1 MNIKIHIEHI
11 GGNLS
16 ELHDYLKSQES
27 LITSSIEGKTLID
40 FIDRNADEYPDYPA
54 LNTPANSEYSAWDSM
69 SWSEYREVSK
79 NLASGLMSLGLGP
92 GNTAFIM
99 SNNTKEHNISD
110 LGIVYCG
117 ATPSTLY
124 KQLKFEQVE
133 YVANLMEAKVAI
145 VGDLELF
152 EEVNKAKNNCPKLEA
167 IVLIDGYEEKKDLDY
182 VYSYDE
188 LISKGKEINDKDSSK
203 LDSAISTITPDT
215 LACLIFTSGTT
226 GRPKG
231 VMITHRNV
239 LWTIESLF
247 GQIITAGKY
256 PRIVSYLPMAHIAA
270 RAGDH
275 YQAIYRTGQIFPVP
289 VLEDMRDAL
298 PTIKPSVFLAVPRV
312 WEKFKAGLEARIEEN
327 PKKDLIEKAIANGL
341 EKVEYEQKG
350 ENVPL
355 GIKIK
360 DRLFAKLVF
369 SKFKDGLGITDTEY
383 FVTAAAPMNQDVHK
397 WFHAIGIDVTEIY
410 GMTEDTGPATIGV
423 PGNAAESFSK
433 RLKADGIS
441 IPSVLNPI
449 GKVGI
454 PIPGTE
460 VKIMD
465 DGELCIKGNHV
476 AQGYYKSE
484 EQTAETFDE
493 DGWLH
498 TGDLAEIDTEGF
510 VKIIGRKKEILIT
523 SAGKNIAPVEV
534 EDLIK
539 PHQLIGQVCI
549 VGDGKKYLTAL
560 IVLDGD
566 GGAETWANENGV
578 NYSIKD
584 MASNEQVFKAIQDQV
599 NEANSKVAQVQQI
612 KKFVILENEWTDSSG
627 ELTPTLKLKRS
638 VIADMY
644 NDEIQSMY
652 EEV

>member
-1 MNIKIHIEHI
+1 MQHVVQETLYQYTLYFHELIEK
-11 GGNLS
+11 G
-16 ELHDYLKSQES
+16 KS
-27 LITSSIEGKTLID
+27 I
-40 FIDRNADEYPDYPA
+40 
-54 LNTPANSEYSAWDSM
+54 NSED
-69 SWSEYREVSK
+69 
-79 NLASGLMSLGLGP
+79 
-92 GNTAFIM
+92 T
-99 SNNTKEHNISD
+99 
-110 LGIVYCG
+110 
-117 ATPSTLY
+117 
-124 KQLKFEQVE
+124 
-133 YVANLMEAKVAI
+133 
-145 VGDLELF
+145 
-152 EEVNKAKNNCPKLEA
+152 
-167 IVLIDGYEEKKDLDY
+167 
-182 VYSYDE
+182 
-188 LISKGKEINDKDSSK
+188 SK
-203 LDSAISTITPDT
+203 LDSAIATVTPDS

-226 GRPKG
+226 GKPKG
-231 VMITHRNV
+231 VMISHKNV

-247 GQIITAGKY
+247 GQMIPATKF

-275 YQAIYRTGQIFPVP
+275 YQAIYRIGQIFPVP

-327 PKKDLIEKAIANGL
+327 PKKDLIAKAIQNGL
-341 EKVEYEQKG
+341 ERVDYEQKG
-350 ENVPL
+350 ESVPFMVGL
-355 GIKIK
+355 KDKI
-360 DRLFAKLVF
+360 FAKLVF
-369 SKFKDGLGITDTEY
+369 SKFKEGLGIVDTEY

-498 TGDLAEIDTEGF
+498 TGDLAEIDSEGF

-539 PHQLIGQVCI
+539 PHQLIGQVCV

-566 GGAETWANENGV
+566 GGAEAWANENEIS
-578 NYSIKD
+578 YSIKD
-584 MASNEQVFKAIQDQV
+584 MASNEEVLKAIQDQV
-599 NEANSKVAQVQQI
+599 DKANSKVAQVQQI

-644 NDEIQSMY
+644 NDCLLYTSPSPRDLSTSRMPSSA
-652 EEV
+652 

>member
-1 MNIKIHIEHI
+1 
-11 GGNLS
+11 
-16 ELHDYLKSQES
+16 
-27 LITSSIEGKTLID
+27 
-40 FIDRNADEYPDYPA
+40 
-54 LNTPANSEYSAWDSM
+54 
-69 SWSEYREVSK
+69 
-79 NLASGLMSLGLGP
+79 
-92 GNTAFIM
+92 
-99 SNNTKEHNISD
+99 
-110 LGIVYCG
+110 
-117 ATPSTLY
+117 
-124 KQLKFEQVE
+124 
-133 YVANLMEAKVAI
+133 
-145 VGDLELF
+145 
-152 EEVNKAKNNCPKLEA
+152 
-167 IVLIDGYEEKKDLDY
+167 
-182 VYSYDE
+182 
-188 LISKGKEINDKDSSK
+188 
-203 LDSAISTITPDT
+203 
-215 LACLIFTSGTT
+215 
-226 GRPKG
+226 
-231 VMITHRNV
+231 
-239 LWTIESLF
+239 
-247 GQIITAGKY
+247 
-256 PRIVSYLPMAHIAA
+256 
-270 RAGDH
+270 
-275 YQAIYRTGQIFPVP
+275 
-289 VLEDMRDAL
+289 MRDAL
-298 PTIKPSVFLAVPRV
+298 PTIKPSVFIAVPRV

-355 GIKIK
+355 GIRIK
-360 DRLFAKLVF
+360 DKLFAKLVF

-383 FVTAAAPMNQDVHK
+383 FVTAAAPMNRDVHK

-423 PGNAAESFSK
+423 PSNAAESFSK

-460 VKIMD
+460 VKIME

-498 TGDLAEIDTEGF
+498 TGDLAEIDSEGF

-539 PHQLIGQVCI
+539 PHQLIGQVCV

-566 GGAETWANENGV
+566 GGAEAWANENGV

-584 MASNEQVFKAIQDQV
+584 MASNEEVLKAIQDQV
-599 NEANSKVAQVQQI
+599 DKANSKVAQVQQI

-644 NDEIQSMY
+644 NGEIESMY